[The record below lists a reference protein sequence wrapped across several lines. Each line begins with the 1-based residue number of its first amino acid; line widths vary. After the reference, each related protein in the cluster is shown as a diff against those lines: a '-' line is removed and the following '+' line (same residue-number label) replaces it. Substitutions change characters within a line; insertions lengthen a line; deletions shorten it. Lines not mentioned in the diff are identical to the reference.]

1 MLRRDAAFCFNDGD
15 IKAKRAQ
22 REEVV
27 VCSEESHTVHIR
39 QGSKEEVANRNCLLR
54 ASQGSPEIAGA
65 QRGLL
70 REFQHGQMREGA
82 VKLVNLGQIF
92 HPTADFEKTDYI
104 EAERPAL
111 DGLVYFPG
119 PPACSASEIAQD
131 IRVAGQPHAQ
141 RFFVSWRRC

>member
-1 MLRRDAAFCFNDGD
+1 MLRRDAAFYFNDGD

-27 VCSEESHTVHIR
+27 VCSEESHMVHIR
-39 QGSKEEVANRNCLLR
+39 QGSKEEVANRNGLLR

-65 QRGLL
+65 QRRLS

-82 VKLVNLGQIF
+82 VKLVNLGQVF
-92 HPTADFEKTDYI
+92 HPTADLEEADRI

-111 DGLVYFPG
+111 DGLVYLPG
-119 PPACSASEIAQD
+119 PP
-131 IRVAGQPHAQ
+131 P
-141 RFFVSWRRC
+141 